1 MCKILFSYNKTFLQM
16 TRKYVAVA
24 RIMKSYEDQKY
35 TSWKEQV
42 EASLMS
48 YLKRNLLVK
57 PISTSR
63 SKVQL
68 TMDGDK
74 SLTNIVQHSV
84 SQAKSSHSK
93 FISPGCKCSGFFLR
107 TFTSSN
113 RLIIPLMFKS
123 DSHWKVTYFYM
134 VNPFAP
140 NALFLHPLKTSENGF
155 LMFIGGREGC
165 IGNKWVKKWNY
176 CLS

>member
-1 MCKILFSYNKTFLQM
+1 M

-63 SKVQL
+63 SKIQQ

-93 FISPGCKCSGFFLR
+93 FISPGCKCSGIFLR

-113 RLIIPLMFKS
+113 GLIIPLMFKS
-123 DSHWKVTYFYM
+123 DSY
-134 VNPFAP
+134 
-140 NALFLHPLKTSENGF
+140 
-155 LMFIGGREGC
+155 
-165 IGNKWVKKWNY
+165 
-176 CLS
+176 